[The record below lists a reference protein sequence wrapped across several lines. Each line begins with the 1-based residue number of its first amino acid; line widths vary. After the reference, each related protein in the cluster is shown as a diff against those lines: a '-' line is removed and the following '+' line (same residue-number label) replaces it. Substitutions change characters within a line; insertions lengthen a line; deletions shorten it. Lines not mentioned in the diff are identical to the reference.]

1 MRRSLLFSTASH
13 LALAAAFALAGCADP
28 AAPHTA
34 SLEAL
39 GRPNLAQASAA
50 DRVRFDV
57 TFTIPGGTCGLTT
70 TVTGTGVYQVVSRV
84 SETQAGGLRIAFHES
99 AHGTAT
105 GADGS
110 QYRFNYAVNYTVI
123 DVDDP
128 TTLPIVLD
136 LVDHFNLLGQGQTPD
151 VKVFLKGQ
159 FLFDGTL
166 PLIPIGD
173 PVIRGG
179 LTCDPI

>member
-1 MRRSLLFSTASH
+1 MIPSRALLAV
-13 LALAAAFALAGCADP
+13 LVAFAVAGCTDP
-28 AAPHTA
+28 TSP
-34 SLEAL
+34 
-39 GRPNLAQASAA
+39 SAA
-50 DRVRFDV
+50 VPNAPTRPSLGVADNF
-57 TFTIPGGTCGLTT
+57 TFPVSFSIPGGTCGLTS
-70 TVTGTGVYQVVSRV
+70 TVTATGVYHVVNRV
-84 SETQAGGLRIAFHES
+84 SETRTGGLRISFTES

-110 QYRFNYAVNYTVI
+110 QYRFNYVANYNVI

-136 LVDHFNLLGQGQTPD
+136 LVDHFNLIGQGQAPD

-159 FLFDGTL
+159 FLFDGT
-166 PLIPIGD
+166 PPVIPIGD

-179 LTCDPI
+179 VECDPI

>member
-1 MRRSLLFSTASH
+1 MRRSLLLSTA
-13 LALAAAFALAGCADP
+13 ALASSLGLGCTDGPAPTDPNGP
-28 AAPHTA
+28 AATEP
-34 SLEAL
+34 SLTPAAL
-39 GRPNLAQASAA
+39 AA

-84 SETQAGGLRIAFHES
+84 SETRAGGLRIAFHES
-99 AHGTAT
+99 SHGTAT

-110 QYRFNYAVNYTVI
+110 QYRFNYAVNYKVI

-151 VKVFLKGQ
+151 LRVFLKGL

-166 PLIPIGD
+166 PLTPIGD

>member
-1 MRRSLLFSTASH
+1 MLRLASH

-34 SLEAL
+34 SPEAL
-39 GRPNLAQASAA
+39 GRPNLAQASAVA

-70 TVTGTGVYQVVSRV
+70 TVTGTGVFQVLSRV
-84 SETQAGGLRIAFHES
+84 SQTQAGGLRIAISQS

-110 QYRFNYAVNYTVI
+110 QYRFNYVANY
-123 DVDDP
+123 
-128 TTLPIVLD
+128 
-136 LVDHFNLLGQGQTPD
+136 
-151 VKVFLKGQ
+151 
-159 FLFDGTL
+159 
-166 PLIPIGD
+166 
-173 PVIRGG
+173 
-179 LTCDPI
+179 